1 MRRTSCWLRWGFC
14 SIRGALTACRRRVGA
29 LDGAIPPVWW
39 WRGRCLRW
47 RGAQNAD
54 HLEQSTPNS
63 PIFTEVVCVLGSSRG
78 GWVARARCRAP
89 RRGGS
94 DPTATLCVRTLTP
107 ECARKPLDTHVNP
120 STCTWA
126 ALPTRISSG
135 PRATC
140 RAHVPL
146 QGPTCDFKGPRAH

>member
-1 MRRTSCWLRWGFC
+1 MRRTSGWLRWGFC

-78 GWVARARCRAP
+78 DG
-89 RRGGS
+89 
-94 DPTATLCVRTLTP
+94 LL
-107 ECARKPLDTHVNP
+107 
-120 STCTWA
+120 
-126 ALPTRISSG
+126 
-135 PRATC
+135 
-140 RAHVPL
+140 AHVVGRLAGVVATRQPH
-146 QGPTCDFKGPRAH
+146 CAFAR